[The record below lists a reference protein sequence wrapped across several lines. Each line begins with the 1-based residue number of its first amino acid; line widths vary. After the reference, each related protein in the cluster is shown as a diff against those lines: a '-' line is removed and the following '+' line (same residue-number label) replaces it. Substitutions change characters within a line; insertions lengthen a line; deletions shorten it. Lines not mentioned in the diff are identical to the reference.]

1 MTGVPAPCVYC
12 RTMAKHNCQLQA
24 VCTRVKAYHR
34 ARLYG
39 ELIDYNVRKG
49 AKIAKKVRK

>member
-1 MTGVPAPCVYC
+1 MTGIPAPCVYC
-12 RTMAKHNCQLQA
+12 RTMAKHNCQLQE

-49 AKIAKKVRK
+49 AKIAKRVRK